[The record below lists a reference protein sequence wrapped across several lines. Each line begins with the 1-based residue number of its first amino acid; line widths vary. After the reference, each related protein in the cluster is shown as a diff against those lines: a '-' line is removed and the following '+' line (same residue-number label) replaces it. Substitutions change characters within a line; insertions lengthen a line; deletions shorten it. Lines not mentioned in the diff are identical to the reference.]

1 MVERHPI
8 LDVLSHLVLWLGVL
22 NPVACTFA
30 PVVMIML
37 AIERIGS
44 AATAQAGML
53 GPVTTVALG
62 ALLLDEPLT
71 AWVLAGTALVLLGIW
86 LLARV
91 K

>member
-1 MVERHPI
+1 MTDHEFYVGGENPTLLRARYAGSLQTSATTLPAP
-8 LDVLSHLVLWLGVL
+8 VLWLGVL
-22 NPVACTFA
+22 NAVACTFA

-62 ALLLDEPLT
+62 ALLLD
-71 AWVLAGTALVLLGIW
+71 
-86 LLARV
+86 
-91 K
+91 